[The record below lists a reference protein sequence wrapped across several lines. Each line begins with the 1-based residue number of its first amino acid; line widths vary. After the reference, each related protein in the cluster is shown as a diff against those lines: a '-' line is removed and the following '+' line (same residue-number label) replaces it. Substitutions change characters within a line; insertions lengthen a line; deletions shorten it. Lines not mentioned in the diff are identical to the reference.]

1 MRTDEN
7 LQVAIYDLESQLRQ
21 KEDEIIKI
29 KVEMSEEIQRLKSE
43 LHAMQILFKE
53 KAEEIGRSNRRPKRR
68 IYFP

>member
-21 KEDEIIKI
+21 KEDEIVKI

-53 KAEEIGRSNRRPKRR
+53 KAEEKERSNRRPKRR
-68 IYFP
+68 IYYP